1 VFAIG
6 IAGSMLRSG
15 TVDISEGVNPTNP
28 TGVEAL
34 APILGPLQAIVGAIG
49 IALTVLAVASL
60 VLRYR
65 AARGEERQQI
75 RWIAFVG
82 LAALLFFL
90 ATIATSIGLEQG
102 QSSTAN
108 DLFFFGFF
116 ILLGIGIPVAA
127 GLAIMRY
134 RLWELDVILK
144 KTIVATLLVVLLT
157 IVSLLVLIAA
167 GGIVVGPLSDSPG
180 IALLAGIGVGALTW
194 PLLRLSRRIADRLVY
209 GKRATPYEV
218 LTQFSDRM
226 AESYATDDVLP
237 RMASILGAG
246 TGARSVTIWL
256 LVGDQ
261 LRPATTWIESGRGGS
276 DPLPAEPAPSAEL
289 AELTGDVFVVRHQG
303 EQLGAITATMH
314 ANDPMD
320 PTKEKLIRELAGQ
333 AGLVLRN
340 VRLIE
345 ELRAS
350 RRRLVA
356 AQDAERRRL
365 ERNIHDGA
373 QQQLVALQVKQRLVQ
388 GMIEREPAKA
398 LDLMTQLQVDT
409 TEALDDLRDLARGIY
424 PPLLADQGLGAAL
437 ESQARKSPVPVS
449 VETDGIE
456 RYPQDVEA
464 AVYFCALEA
473 LNNLAKY
480 ANATRATVALSQTNG
495 TLTFAVADDGVGFA
509 VGERRSNGTGLQGM
523 ADRLDA
529 IGGELEIRSAPGEG
543 TTVLGRVPVG

>member
-1 VFAIG
+1 
-6 IAGSMLRSG
+6 M
-15 TVDISEGVNPTNP
+15 
-28 TGVEAL
+28 
-34 APILGPLQAIVGAIG
+34 
-49 IALTVLAVASL
+49 
-60 VLRYR
+60 
-65 AARGEERQQI
+65 
-75 RWIAFVG
+75 
-82 LAALLFFL
+82 
-90 ATIATSIGLEQG
+90 
-102 QSSTAN
+102 
-108 DLFFFGFF
+108 
-116 ILLGIGIPVAA
+116 
-127 GLAIMRY
+127 
-134 RLWELDVILK
+134 
-144 KTIVATLLVVLLT
+144 
-157 IVSLLVLIAA
+157 
-167 GGIVVGPLSDSPG
+167 
-180 IALLAGIGVGALTW
+180 
-194 PLLRLSRRIADRLVY
+194 
-209 GKRATPYEV
+209 
-218 LTQFSDRM
+218 
-226 AESYATDDVLP
+226 
-237 RMASILGAG
+237 
-246 TGARSVTIWL
+246 
-256 LVGDQ
+256 
-261 LRPATTWIESGRGGS
+261 
-276 DPLPAEPAPSAEL
+276 
-289 AELTGDVFVVRHQG
+289 FVVRHQG

-398 LDLMTQLQVDT
+398 LELMTQLQVDT

-449 VETDGIE
+449 VETDGVE
-456 RYPQDVEA
+456 RYTQDVEA

-480 ANATRATVALSQTNG
+480 ANASRATVALSQTNG

-509 VGERRSNGTGLQGM
+509 VGERTSNGTGLQGM

-529 IGGELEIRSAPGEG
+529 IGGALEIRSAPGEG